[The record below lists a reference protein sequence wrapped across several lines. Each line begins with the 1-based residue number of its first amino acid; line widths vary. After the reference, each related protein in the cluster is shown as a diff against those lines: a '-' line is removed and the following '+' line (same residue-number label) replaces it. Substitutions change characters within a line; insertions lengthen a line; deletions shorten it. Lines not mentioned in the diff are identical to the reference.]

1 MLTNCYSSIQYWPK
15 FWDEKGSSSHKKK
28 PQQNKSYFKYARL
41 LIMSWFHYKLSFFLV
56 EILFSDESWTDT
68 TSPKSKNRSVPGYD
82 KMLSLVVHMGMR
94 RAYIEKKIILRAKTI
109 FSTENIHTYMY
120 CNIKLL
126 IWSKIKVH
134 KNNVLTIWNFV

>member
-94 RAYIEKKIILRAKTI
+94 RAYIENKIILRAKTI

>member
-56 EILFSDESWTDT
+56 EILFSKKSWTDT